1 MIELR
6 DYQKKAVSELKQ
18 RIVEMLNEQDDRQ
31 RLIFKAPTG
40 SGKTVMV
47 STVLDELTRDLPV
60 NGQCRYSRG
69 MGVDSPQQAPSAEL
83 PLHAQLLQ
91 RAAFAAPR
99 DVR

>member
-47 STVLDELTRDLPV
+47 SSRATCPSMGSAATRV
-60 NGQCRYSRG
+60 WHGCG
-69 MGVDSPQQAPSAEL
+69 
-83 PLHAQLLQ
+83 
-91 RAAFAAPR
+91 
-99 DVR
+99 